1 MSPEDMAS
9 DERKEE
15 NAKIREHALWDSQRG
30 ASKQATTDQF
40 QCGKCRQR
48 KTTYYVRTLS
58 LAPSTALGI
67 MGFCL
72 VTAIHNAADAELN
85 MGTGHV
91 SMAAFT
97 ASLHGDCIL
106 HVH

>member
-58 LAPSTALGI
+58 LAPSTMVGI
-67 MGFCL
+67 MDLPYCRKPQWCRR
-72 VTAIHNAADAELN
+72 
-85 MGTGHV
+85 TGVDFSRQH
-91 SMAAFT
+91 SLHFAFT
-97 ASLHGDCIL
+97 AS
-106 HVH
+106 